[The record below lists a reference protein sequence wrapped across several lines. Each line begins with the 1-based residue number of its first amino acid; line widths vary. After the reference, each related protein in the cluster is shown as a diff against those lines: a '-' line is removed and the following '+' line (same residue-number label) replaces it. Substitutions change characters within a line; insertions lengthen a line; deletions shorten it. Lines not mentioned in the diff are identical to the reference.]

1 MLKITPNPNTV
12 KHVPATHGG
21 IFSIKNPDEKII
33 DFSSNVNPLGCHP
46 GVKKYLKKQLNQ
58 IHVYPDS
65 ESTRLR
71 SNLKWFTGL
80 NTSQILIGNGATELI
95 YNFCSAFVNKKTKV
109 LIPCP
114 TFSEYEKAVEF
125 SGGKV
130 ISFKTLNL
138 NVDFSKFLSKIPAK
152 GVVFICNPNNPTGEI
167 LSKKNMEKIVKTAEK
182 KSSLVFVDETFIELV
197 PDSNPSLVKTLKSY
211 ENLFILRSF
220 TKSFGLAGLR
230 IGYGLGSKNIIGVL
244 QRVKIPW
251 NVNYIAQMAASA
263 ALCYS
268 DFLEKSQL
276 NIKKEYSFLINALS
290 KINWLSYY
298 PSSTNF
304 ILIKT
309 KINSKKLQ
317 KKLLKKNIL
326 VRDCS
331 TFCGLDENYI
341 RIAVKNRIQNK
352 LLLEALGEIK
362 WPNH

>member
-1 MLKITPNPNTV
+1 M
-12 KHVPATHGG
+12 
-21 IFSIKNPDEKII
+21 
-33 DFSSNVNPLGCHP
+33 
-46 GVKKYLKKQLNQ
+46 
-58 IHVYPDS
+58 
-65 ESTRLR
+65 
-71 SNLKWFTGL
+71 
-80 NTSQILIGNGATELI
+80 
-95 YNFCSAFVNKKTKV
+95 
-109 LIPCP
+109 
-114 TFSEYEKAVEF
+114 
-125 SGGKV
+125 
-130 ISFKTLNL
+130 
-138 NVDFSKFLSKIPAK
+138 
-152 GVVFICNPNNPTGEI
+152 
-167 LSKKNMEKIVKTAEK
+167 
-182 KSSLVFVDETFIELV
+182 
-197 PDSNPSLVKTLKSY
+197 
-211 ENLFILRSF
+211 
-220 TKSFGLAGLR
+220 AGLR
-230 IGYGLGSKNIIGVL
+230 IGYGLGSKKIIEVL

-290 KINWLSYY
+290 KIDWLSYY

-341 RIAVKNRIQNK
+341 RIAVKNGIQNK

-362 WPNH
+362 W